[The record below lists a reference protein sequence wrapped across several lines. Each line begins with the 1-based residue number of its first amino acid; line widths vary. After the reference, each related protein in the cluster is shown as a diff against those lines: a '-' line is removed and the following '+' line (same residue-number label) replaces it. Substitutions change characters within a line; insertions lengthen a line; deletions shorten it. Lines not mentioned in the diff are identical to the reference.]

1 MVPVHLSKTEN
12 SQRPPPIISAGMRT
26 VLIIVAAAL
35 LTVFVVAAL
44 LNPYE
49 ADGTARTMGTH
60 VQMGLPPCTFQVMT
74 GVPCPSCGL
83 TTSMALLAHGDVRNS
98 LRANAA
104 GTVLALFWLALI
116 PWCLISALVR
126 RYLMVVSLEWALLV
140 AVIFFV
146 GLLLVRWGIVL
157 GIGWYNGKYF

>member
-1 MVPVHLSKTEN
+1 MVPVHLSTTEK
-12 SQRPPPIISAGMRT
+12 SGRRPRIMSAAIRT
-26 VLIIVAAAL
+26 GLIVVAAAL
-35 LTVFVVAAL
+35 VTVFIVAAL

-60 VQMGLPPCTFQVMT
+60 VQIGLPPCTFQVMT

-83 TTSMALLAHGDVRNS
+83 TTSVALLAHGDVRNS

-126 RYLMVVSLEWALLV
+126 RYVMVVSLERALLV

-146 GLLLVRWGIVL
+146 GLLLVRWAIVL
-157 GIGWYNGKYF
+157 SVGWYDGKYF